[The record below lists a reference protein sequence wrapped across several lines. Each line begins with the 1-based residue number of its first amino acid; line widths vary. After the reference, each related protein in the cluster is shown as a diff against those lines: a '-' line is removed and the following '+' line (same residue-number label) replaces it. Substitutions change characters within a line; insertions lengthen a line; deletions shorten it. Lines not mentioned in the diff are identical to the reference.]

1 MKSMI
6 VKLMHRMRAILL
18 LVIFLASPIGALAS
32 SIFGAEACG
41 CCAVMCPLNPEHH
54 GGHNAGDA
62 TAGSHHSVKKC
73 SCEMS
78 APAQPAAIHVT
89 GLAVFWIQTDFPLPR
104 IENSLFVSFPRSHLS
119 SLAAPPTQPPRSSI
133 A

>member
-6 VKLMHRMRAILL
+6 VKLMQRMRAILL

-41 CCAVMCPLNPEHH
+41 CCAVMCPLNHE
-54 GGHNAGDA
+54 HNAGNA

-89 GLAVFWIQTDFPLPR
+89 GLAVFRIQTDFPLPR
-104 IENSLFVSFPRSHLS
+104 IENSLFVSFPRPHLS